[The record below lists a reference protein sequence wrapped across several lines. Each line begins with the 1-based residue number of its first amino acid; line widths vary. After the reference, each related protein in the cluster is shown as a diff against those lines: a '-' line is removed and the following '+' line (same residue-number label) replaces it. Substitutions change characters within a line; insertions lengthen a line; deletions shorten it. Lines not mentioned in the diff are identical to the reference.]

1 MRFVM
6 ISLLIDCLLFLG
18 ISYLAFG
25 DTEIVTTY
33 YESQTHQSVRCIDD
47 IPSKLVF
54 ETPYK
59 FHIITSEIQC
69 VVCPGIRERK
79 TTRFRRVKFNNKVE
93 LKKVQPFGT

>member
-33 YESQTHQSVRCIDD
+33 ETHIRQSVRCIDD
-47 IPSKLVF
+47 MSYKSQF
-54 ETPYK
+54 ETLQE
-59 FHIITSEIQC
+59 FCIITPEIQC
-69 VVCPGIRERK
+69 VVCPSIPERK

-93 LKKVQPFGT
+93 RKKVQPFGP

>member
-6 ISLLIDCLLFLG
+6 ISLLIDCLLLFG

-33 YESQTHQSVRCIDD
+33 ETHTHQSVRCIDD
-47 IPSKLVF
+47 MSCKSEFGTSQKFCIIP
-54 ETPYK
+54 P
-59 FHIITSEIQC
+59 EIRC
-69 VVCPGIRERK
+69 VVCPSIPERK

-93 LKKVQPFGT
+93 L